1 MRCCVGLASENRWLC
16 ANLVPPDCPRFG
28 EYQLIP
34 DVLEEQMSDMTLI
47 LHVHDLVVGS
57 QSGVQA

>member
-1 MRCCVGLASENRWLC
+1 
-16 ANLVPPDCPRFG
+16 VPPDCPRFG

>member
-1 MRCCVGLASENRWLC
+1 MIGC

-34 DVLEEQMSDMTLI
+34 DVLEEQIHHRWPIVTLYER
-47 LHVHDLVVGS
+47 S
-57 QSGVQA
+57 